1 MSGEEDDDDDDDA
14 NPNPGAE
21 KHTIIEHC
29 GQTLSVKNKLEL
41 LEMDMIQF
49 ARASMTADSIAF
61 SMPAL
66 RTLLEE
72 STAHYMGTLTKD
84 DYGDFRVE
92 DDTLHLGY
100 DSPIRMELTIA
111 MQNQKLSEHNR
122 ISFLTTEFE
131 TRFGW
136 TPPMGRGVT
145 RKPEAYLFPA
155 FDAATKI
162 NLDLKT
168 EFQEGFNYYEYATEL
183 EDVASTP
190 RRRSYDPRTMPVPTR
205 RSNSL
210 IDADLLDALLS
221 CAAQEKPAKK
231 KRRGENPT
239 LRIAAIALAKQ
250 KALDE
255 LFKAKEA

>member
-1 MSGEEDDDDDDDA
+1 
-14 NPNPGAE
+14 
-21 KHTIIEHC
+21 
-29 GQTLSVKNKLEL
+29 
-41 LEMDMIQF
+41 MDMIQF

-190 RRRSYDPRTMPVPTR
+190 RRRSYDPRPPGVLT
-205 RSNSL
+205 
-210 IDADLLDALLS
+210 
-221 CAAQEKPAKK
+221 
-231 KRRGENPT
+231 T
-239 LRIAAIALAKQ
+239 LRILDLVLYACRRLNVMRVSFILYRRSLALSPAGLVVTRGQ
-250 KALDE
+250 APLLPTQLFVSPTDTVSPRATPRSLALGGP
-255 LFKAKEA
+255 LRLWWA